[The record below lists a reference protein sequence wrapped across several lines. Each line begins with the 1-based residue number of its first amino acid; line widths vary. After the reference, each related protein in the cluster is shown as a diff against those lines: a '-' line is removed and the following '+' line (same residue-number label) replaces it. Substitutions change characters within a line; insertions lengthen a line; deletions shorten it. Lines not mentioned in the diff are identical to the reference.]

1 MFCHVHISGFLSGVS
16 TIHFFRHLQ
25 HHSSAAF
32 GPGQDQNSAG
42 RQPAIGRSSR
52 NHHDHRSNGTN
63 HQTNHLFYHESGNCY
78 RKCSWTMERH
88 DSFHYSNRP
97 WCWTLFRLFALA
109 KDQLWRKYRKTWT
122 STSHFFRLVV
132 ACIIHGCG

>member
-1 MFCHVHISGFLSGVS
+1 MVKSLHLINNNHL
-16 TIHFFRHLQ
+16 FRHLQ

-42 RQPAIGRSSR
+42 RQPAIGCPSR
-52 NHHDHRSNGTN
+52 NHHNHSSNGTN

-88 DSFHYSNRP
+88 DPFHNPNSS
-97 WCWTLFRLFALA
+97 WCWTLFCIFALA
-109 KDQLWRKYRKTWT
+109 EDQLWRKYRGS

-132 ACIIHGCG
+132 ACIIHGYG